1 MQERLGFLLRRG
13 IVRAVDHFD
22 RFDVIVRTEEI
33 EAIGLHCH
41 GRSMS
46 LLPSTRES
54 DPRPTGARSD
64 VRRNGREPD
73 GVKAACY
80 AASVPAR
87 MTEVIVAGA
96 QWCR

>member
-1 MQERLGFLLRRG
+1 
-13 IVRAVDHFD
+13 
-22 RFDVIVRTEEI
+22 
-33 EAIGLHCH
+33 
-41 GRSMS
+41 MS
-46 LLPSTRES
+46 LPPSTRES

-64 VRRNGREPD
+64 VRGNGREHD

-96 QWCR
+96 QWCRWKNARAGRWFRLTETR